1 MAWFTNFARSTVGA
15 KIIMA
20 VTGLGLVGFVLA
32 HMAGN
37 LLIFT
42 GTPDAINAYAQ
53 GLKDLGPLLW
63 VARIGLIV
71 FAVLHI
77 ASFLRLGFKQCRRP
91 QGYAQTKWQQAPSI
105 TLRRLSGIVVLAF
118 IVYHLLHFTAG
129 VVTVDPDGLRL
140 ATEDALTASFI
151 IWSCQASRT
160 NRLRCLHHSNGTFRS
175 TYQSW
180 YRVCSKHWDSRT
192 RNIMDSLRNWVPAC
206 AYRNRQLLDPAR
218 AKRTH
223 QRRTR
228 LRRHHGSN

>member
-53 GLKDLGPLLW
+53 GLKDLCPLLW
-63 VARIGLIV
+63 AARIGLIV

-77 ASFLRLGFKQCRRP
+77 TSFLRLNARNSAARP
-91 QGYAQTKWQQAPSI
+91 QGYAQTKWQQAPVAS
-105 TLRRLSGIVVLAF
+105 RYMRLSGIVVFAF

-140 ATEDALTASFI
+140 ATEDAL
-151 IWSCQASRT
+151 
-160 NRLRCLHHSNGTFRS
+160 G
-175 TYQSW
+175 
-180 YRVCSKHWDSRT
+180 
-192 RNIMDSLRNWVPAC
+192 
-206 AYRNRQLLDPAR
+206 
-218 AKRTH
+218 
-223 QRRTR
+223 
-228 LRRHHGSN
+228 RHHVYNMVVSGFANPIVSGAYIIAMILLGLHINHGASSVFQTLGLKNSKYNGLIEKLGPGLSALIVIGNCSIPVAVLSGLIKGVQG

>member
-71 FAVLHI
+71 FVVLHI
-77 ASFLRLGFKQCRRP
+77 ASFLRLNARNSAARP
-91 QGYAQTKWQQAPSI
+91 QGYAQTKWQQAPVAS
-105 TLRRLSGIVVLAF
+105 RYMRLSGIVVFAF

-140 ATEDALTASFI
+140 ATEDAL
-151 IWSCQASRT
+151 
-160 NRLRCLHHSNGTFRS
+160 G
-175 TYQSW
+175 
-180 YRVCSKHWDSRT
+180 
-192 RNIMDSLRNWVPAC
+192 
-206 AYRNRQLLDPAR
+206 
-218 AKRTH
+218 
-223 QRRTR
+223 
-228 LRRHHGSN
+228 RHHVYNMVVSGFANPIVSGAYIIAMVLLGLHINHGASSVFQTLGLKNSKYNGLIEKLGPGLSALIVIGNCSIPVAVLSGLIKGVQG

>member
-37 LLIFT
+37 LLIFS
-42 GTPDAINAYAQ
+42 GTPDTINAYAQ

-77 ASFLRLGFKQCRRP
+77 TSFLRLNARNSAARP
-91 QGYAQTKWQQAPSI
+91 QGYAQTKWQQAPVAS
-105 TLRRLSGIVVLAF
+105 RYMRLSGIVVFAF

-140 ATEDALTASFI
+140 ATEDAL
-151 IWSCQASRT
+151 
-160 NRLRCLHHSNGTFRS
+160 G
-175 TYQSW
+175 
-180 YRVCSKHWDSRT
+180 
-192 RNIMDSLRNWVPAC
+192 
-206 AYRNRQLLDPAR
+206 
-218 AKRTH
+218 
-223 QRRTR
+223 
-228 LRRHHGSN
+228 RHHVYNMVVSGFANPIVSGAYIIAMILLGLHINHGASSVFQTLGLKNSKYNGLIEKLGPGLSALIVVGNCSIPIAVLSGIIKGVQG

>member
-77 ASFLRLGFKQCRRP
+77 ASFLRLNARNSAARP
-91 QGYAQTKWQQAPSI
+91 QGYAQTKWQQAPVAS
-105 TLRRLSGIVVLAF
+105 RYMRLSGIVVFAF

-140 ATEDALTASFI
+140 ATEDAL
-151 IWSCQASRT
+151 
-160 NRLRCLHHSNGTFRS
+160 G
-175 TYQSW
+175 
-180 YRVCSKHWDSRT
+180 
-192 RNIMDSLRNWVPAC
+192 
-206 AYRNRQLLDPAR
+206 
-218 AKRTH
+218 
-223 QRRTR
+223 
-228 LRRHHGSN
+228 RHHVYNMVVSGFANPIVSGAYIIAMVLLGLHINHGASSVFQTLGLKNSKYNGLIEKLGPGLSALIVIGNCSIPVAVLSGLIKGVQG

>member
-77 ASFLRLGFKQCRRP
+77 ASFLRLNARNSAARP
-91 QGYAQTKWQQAPSI
+91 QGYAQTKWQQAPVAS
-105 TLRRLSGIVVLAF
+105 RYMRLSGIVVFAF

-140 ATEDALTASFI
+140 ATEDAL
-151 IWSCQASRT
+151 
-160 NRLRCLHHSNGTFRS
+160 G
-175 TYQSW
+175 
-180 YRVCSKHWDSRT
+180 
-192 RNIMDSLRNWVPAC
+192 
-206 AYRNRQLLDPAR
+206 
-218 AKRTH
+218 
-223 QRRTR
+223 
-228 LRRHHGSN
+228 RHHVYNMVVSGFANPIVSGAYILAMVL

>member
-42 GTPDAINAYAQ
+42 GSPDAINAYAQ

-77 ASFLRLGFKQCRRP
+77 ASFLRLNARNSAARP
-91 QGYAQTKWQQAPSI
+91 QGYAQTKWQQAPVAS
-105 TLRRLSGIVVLAF
+105 RYMRLSGIVVFAF

-140 ATEDALTASFI
+140 ATEDAL
-151 IWSCQASRT
+151 
-160 NRLRCLHHSNGTFRS
+160 G
-175 TYQSW
+175 
-180 YRVCSKHWDSRT
+180 
-192 RNIMDSLRNWVPAC
+192 
-206 AYRNRQLLDPAR
+206 
-218 AKRTH
+218 
-223 QRRTR
+223 
-228 LRRHHGSN
+228 RHHVYNMVVSGFANPIVSGAYIISMVLLGLHINHGASSVFQTLGLKNSKYNGLIEKLGPGLSALIVIGNCSIPVAVLSGLIKGVQG